1 MRCLKAV
8 CVHTHTHTVLR
19 ICKTICKDN
28 WNLTKRREKMKQKKF
43 LKKQVKNPQFS
54 KIFRPETAKSKQYK

>member
-8 CVHTHTHTVLR
+8 CVTHTLTVLGT
-19 ICKTICKDN
+19 CKTICKGN

-43 LKKQVKNPQFS
+43 FEE
-54 KIFRPETAKSKQYK
+54 IG